1 MAERSEWQA
10 LGQKILFTARN
21 ELYLNLP
28 FLDAALG
35 ALRPEAGFDT
45 PTLATD
51 GQSLYYCGTWL
62 SARYERS
69 RALVCR
75 AYLHTVLHCLLR
87 HLPKRKGRDGA
98 LWDLCCDIAVES
110 VLDGLDYP
118 CLAAPVAL
126 SRRQALY
133 ARLGGGDKALTAEA
147 IYRFFRRER
156 PSPYERATLA
166 REFLQDDHSLWE
178 QKQTREN
185 EEQWQ
190 RAAQRVQTGMETVF
204 SQNAAG
210 GEAVLEQLKGE
221 AREKHNYRA
230 VLQRFAV
237 LGEELGVDADAFD
250 YGYYAYGLRRY
261 GNMPLIEP
269 LETRE
274 KRRVRDLVIAID
286 TSMSTSGEL
295 VREFLSYTYT
305 ILKESESFFRTF
317 RLRLLQC
324 DDQLRSDQL
333 ITNEEELKAAM
344 EHFQLTG
351 QSATDFRPVFA
362 HVDSL
367 IRKGELRDLRGLL
380 YFTDGLG
387 IYPARRPAYDAAF
400 VMLAQQGFPERV
412 PPWGIRVLLDEDEL
426 IQADPHPDT
435 LSEEED
441 P

>member
-1 MAERSEWQA
+1 MAERSEWQT
-10 LGQKILFTARN
+10 LGQKILFAARN

-35 ALRPEAGFDT
+35 AFRPETGFDT

-69 RALVCR
+69 RSLVCR

-98 LWDLCCDIAVES
+98 LWDLSCDIAVES

-118 CLAAPVAL
+118 CLAAPVAV

-147 IYRFFRRER
+147 IYRAFRRER

-166 REFLQDDHSLWE
+166 REFLQDDHSLWDQRE
-178 QKQTREN
+178 SQEN

-204 SQNAAG
+204 SQNATG
-210 GEAVLEQLKGE
+210 GQAVLEQLRVE

-230 VLQRFAV
+230 FLQRFAV

-274 KRRVRDLVIAID
+274 TRRVRDLVIAID

-351 QSATDFRPVFA
+351 QSATDFRPVFE
-362 HVDSL
+362 HVDGL
-367 IRKGELRDLRGLL
+367 LRKGELRDLRGLL

-426 IQADPHPDT
+426 IQADAYPDT

>member
-1 MAERSEWQA
+1 MAEDSKWQG
-10 LGQKILFTARN
+10 LGEKILSAARN

-35 ALRPEAGFDT
+35 ALRPETGFDT

-51 GQSLYYCGTWL
+51 GQALYYSGVWL

-87 HLPKRKGRDGA
+87 HLSKRRGRDGA

-110 VLDGLDYP
+110 VLDSLDYP
-118 CLAAPVAL
+118 CLTAPMAV

-133 ARLGGGDKALTAEA
+133 ARLGGEEKALTAEA
-147 IYRFFRRER
+147 VYRFFRREH

-166 REFLQDDHSLWE
+166 REFLQDDHSLW
-178 QKQTREN
+178 QRQQTQES

-190 RAAQRVQTGMETVF
+190 RSAQRVQTGMETFF

-210 GEAVLEQLKGE
+210 GQAVLEQLRVE

-230 VLQRFAV
+230 FLQRFAV
-237 LGEELGVDADAFD
+237 LGEELGVDADTFD

-274 KRRVRDLVIAID
+274 TRRIRDLVIAID
-286 TSMSTSGEL
+286 TSMSTSGDL
-295 VREFLSYTYT
+295 VRQFLSYTYT
-305 ILKESESFFRTF
+305 ILKESESFFRSF

-324 DDQLRSDQL
+324 DDQLRADRL
-333 ITNEEELKAAM
+333 ITNEEELKETMA
-344 EHFQLTG
+344 HFQLTG
-351 QSATDFRPVFA
+351 QSATDFRPVFD
-362 HVDSL
+362 HVAAL
-367 IRKGELRDLRGLL
+367 RRKGALRDLRGLL

-387 IYPARRPAYDAAF
+387 IYPARRPDYDAAF
-400 VMLAQQGFPERV
+400 VMLAHQGFPERV

-426 IQADPHPDT
+426 SEEDPQSDT
-435 LSEEED
+435 LSEEAQ

>member
-1 MAERSEWQA
+1 MAENSKWQS
-10 LGQKILFTARN
+10 LGQKILSAARN

-35 ALRPEAGFDT
+35 ALRLETGFDT

-51 GQSLYYCGTWL
+51 GQALYYSGTWL

-87 HLPKRKGRDGA
+87 HLPKRRGRDGT

-118 CLAAPVAL
+118 CLAAPVAV

-133 ARLGGGDKALTAEA
+133 ERLGGAEKALTAEA
-147 IYRFFRRER
+147 IYRHFRRER
-156 PSPYERATLA
+156 LSPYERATLV
-166 REFLQDDHSLWE
+166 REFVQDDHSLWE
-178 QKQTREN
+178 QRQNQEN

-190 RAAQRVQTGMETVF
+190 RAAQRVQTGMETLF
-204 SQNAAG
+204 SQNASG
-210 GEAVLEQLKGE
+210 GQAVLEQLRVE
-221 AREKHNYRA
+221 AREKHDYRA
-230 VLQRFAV
+230 FLQRFAV
-237 LGEELGVDADAFD
+237 LGEELGVDADTFD

-274 KRRVRDLVIAID
+274 ARRIRDLVIAID

-295 VREFLSYTYT
+295 VRQFLSYTYT

-324 DDQLRSDQL
+324 DDQLRADQL
-333 ITNEEELKAAM
+333 ITNEEDLRESM

-351 QSATDFRPVFA
+351 QSATDFRPVFD
-362 HVDSL
+362 HVEAL
-367 IRKGELRDLRGLL
+367 RRKGELRDLRGLL

-387 IYPARRPAYDAAF
+387 VYPTRRPDYDTAF
-400 VMLAQQGFPERV
+400 VMLAHQGFPERV

-426 IQADPHPDT
+426 DQEDPQPDT
-435 LSEEED
+435 LSEEAQ

>member
-1 MAERSEWQA
+1 MQSERWANIGREILFSARSE
-10 LGQKILFTARN
+10 
-21 ELYLNLP
+21 LYMNLP
-28 FLDAALG
+28 FLDGALAAL
-35 ALRPEAGFDT
+35 PVQNGFET
-45 PTLATD
+45 SSLATD
-51 GQSLYYCGTWL
+51 TKALYFSGAWL
-62 SARYERS
+62 AQRFERS
-69 RALVCR
+69 RTSVNR
-75 AYLHTVLHCLLR
+75 AYLHTVFHCLLR
-87 HLPKRKGRDGA
+87 HPAKMRGRDRD
-98 LWDLCCDIAVES
+98 LWSLACDIAVES
-110 VLDGLDYP
+110 LLDSLDYR
-118 CLAAPVAL
+118 CLAPDKTSVRRRSLYRSLHKHMPV
-126 SRRQALY
+126 
-133 ARLGGGDKALTAEA
+133 LTAEA
-147 IYRFFRRER
+147 VYRHFRRER
-156 PSPYERATLA
+156 MNSYDCATLTRVFA
-166 REFLQDDHSLWE
+166 VDEHTLWPEDDDDQD
-178 QKQTREN
+178 RR
-185 EEQWQ
+185 WQ
-190 RAAQRVQTGMETVF
+190 QQAQRTQTAMDTVF
-204 SQNAAG
+204 ASEATG
-210 GEAVLEQLKGE
+210 GEAMREQLAVS
-221 AREKHNYRA
+221 ARRTTDYRA
-230 VLQRFAV
+230 FLRRFSA
-237 LGEELGVDADAFD
+237 LREETAIDADSFD

-274 KRRVRDLVIAID
+274 TRKIEDFVIAID

-351 QSATDFRPVFA
+351 QSATDFRPVFE
-362 HVDSL
+362 HVDGL
-367 IRKGELRDLRGLL
+367 IQKGELRDLRGLL

-400 VMLAQQGFPERV
+400 VMLSQQGFPERV

-426 IQADPHPDT
+426 IQEDAYPDT

>member
-1 MAERSEWQA
+1 M
-10 LGQKILFTARN
+10 G
-21 ELYLNLP
+21 P
-28 FLDAALG
+28 
-35 ALRPEAGFDT
+35 
-45 PTLATD
+45 
-51 GQSLYYCGTWL
+51 
-62 SARYERS
+62 
-69 RALVCR
+69 V
-75 AYLHTVLHCLLR
+75 LR
-87 HLPKRKGRDGA
+87 HRGGVCPGRPH
-98 LWDLCCDIAVES
+98 L
-110 VLDGLDYP
+110 
-118 CLAAPVAL
+118 
-126 SRRQALY
+126 ALY
-133 ARLGGGDKALTAEA
+133 ARLGGGDKALTAET
-147 IYRFFRRER
+147 IYRAFRRER

-166 REFLQDDHSLWE
+166 REFLQDDHSLWD
-178 QKQTREN
+178 QKESQEN

-210 GEAVLEQLKGE
+210 GEAVLEQLKVE

-230 VLQRFAV
+230 FLQRFAV

-286 TSMSTSGEL
+286 TSMSTSGAL

-333 ITNEEELKAAM
+333 ITNEAELKAAM

-351 QSATDFRPVFA
+351 QSATDFRPVFE
-362 HVDSL
+362 HVDGL
-367 IRKGELRDLRGLL
+367 LRKGELRDLRGLL

-426 IQADPHPDT
+426 IQADAHPDT

>member
-10 LGQKILFTARN
+10 LGQKILFAARN

-35 ALRPEAGFDT
+35 ALRPETSFDT

-51 GQSLYYCGTWL
+51 GQALYYCGTWL

-87 HLPKRKGRDGA
+87 HLPKRRGRDGE

-118 CLAAPVAL
+118 CLTAPVAV

-133 ARLGGGDKALTAEA
+133 ARLGGGDKAMTAEA

-178 QKQTREN
+178 QKQTQEN

-190 RAAQRVQTGMETVF
+190 RSAQRVQTGMETVF
-204 SQNAAG
+204 SQNAIG
-210 GEAVLEQLKGE
+210 GEAVLEQLKVE

-230 VLQRFAV
+230 FLQRFAV

-274 KRRVRDLVIAID
+274 TRRVRDLVIAID

-295 VREFLSYTYT
+295 VREFLSYTYA

-324 DDQLRSDQL
+324 DDQLRADQL
-333 ITNEEELKAAM
+333 ITSEEELKGAM

-351 QSATDFRPVFA
+351 QSATDFRPVFE

-367 IRKGELRDLRGLL
+367 IQKGELRDLRGLL

-387 IYPARRPAYDAAF
+387 VYPARRPAYDAAF
-400 VMLAQQGFPERV
+400 VMLAAQGFPERV

-426 IQADPHPDT
+426 IQEESYPDT
-435 LSEEED
+435 LSEEEH

>member
-1 MAERSEWQA
+1 MAENSKWQS
-10 LGQKILFTARN
+10 LGKKILSSARN

-35 ALRPEAGFDT
+35 ALRLETGFDT

-51 GQSLYYCGTWL
+51 GQALYYSGTWL

-87 HLPKRKGRDGA
+87 HLPKRRGRDGE

-110 VLDGLDYP
+110 VLDGLNYS
-118 CLAAPVAL
+118 CLATPVAV

-133 ARLGGGDKALTAEA
+133 ERLGGAEKALTAEA
-147 IYRFFRRER
+147 IYRHFRRER
-156 PSPYERATLA
+156 LGPYERATLV
-166 REFLQDDHSLWE
+166 REFVQDDHSLWA
-178 QKQTREN
+178 QRQTQEN

-190 RAAQRVQTGMETVF
+190 RAAQRVQTGMETLF
-204 SQNAAG
+204 HQNAAG
-210 GEAVLEQLKGE
+210 GQAVLEQLRVE

-230 VLQRFAV
+230 FLQRFAV
-237 LGEELGVDADAFD
+237 MGEELGVDADAFD

-274 KRRVRDLVIAID
+274 TRRIRDLVIAID

-295 VREFLSYTYT
+295 VRQFLSYTYT
-305 ILKESESFFRTF
+305 MLKESESFFRSF

-324 DDQLRSDQL
+324 DDQLRADQL
-333 ITNEEELKAAM
+333 ITKEEDLRETM
-344 EHFQLTG
+344 EHFRLTG
-351 QSATDFRPVFA
+351 QSATDFRPVFD
-362 HVDSL
+362 HVEAL
-367 IRKGELRDLRGLL
+367 RRKGELRDLRGLL

-387 IYPARRPAYDAAF
+387 IYPTRRPDYDAAF
-400 VMLAQQGFPERV
+400 VMLAHQGFPERV

-426 IQADPHPDT
+426 AQEGPQPDT
-435 LSEEED
+435 LSEEAQ

>member
-1 MAERSEWQA
+1 MAERSEWQT
-10 LGQKILFTARN
+10 LGQKILFAARN

-35 ALRPEAGFDT
+35 ALRPETGFDT

-87 HLPKRKGRDGA
+87 HLPKRKGRDGT
-98 LWDLCCDIAVES
+98 LWDLSCDIAVES

-118 CLAAPVAL
+118 CLAAPVAV

-166 REFLQDDHSLWE
+166 RDFLQDDHSLWD
-178 QKQTREN
+178 QKESQEN

-204 SQNAAG
+204 SQNATSG
-210 GEAVLEQLKGE
+210 QAVLEQLKVE

-230 VLQRFAV
+230 FLQRFAV

-274 KRRVRDLVIAID
+274 TRRVRDLVIAID

-351 QSATDFRPVFA
+351 QSATDFRPVFE
-362 HVDSL
+362 HVDGL
-367 IRKGELRDLRGLL
+367 LRKGEFRDLRGLL

-400 VMLAQQGFPERV
+400 VMLSQQGFPERV

-426 IQADPHPDT
+426 IQADAYPDT

>member
-10 LGQKILFTARN
+10 LGQKILFAARN

-35 ALRPEAGFDT
+35 TLRPETGFDT

-51 GQSLYYCGTWL
+51 GRALYYCGTWL

-87 HLPKRKGRDGA
+87 HLSKRRGRDGE
-98 LWDLCCDIAVES
+98 LWDLSCDIAVES
-110 VLDGLDYP
+110 ILDGLDYP
-118 CLAAPVAL
+118 CLAAPVAV

-133 ARLGGGDKALTAEA
+133 ARLGGGEKALTAEA

-166 REFLQDDHSLWE
+166 REFLQDDHSLWD
-178 QKQTREN
+178 QKGTQEN
-185 EEQWQ
+185 EDQWQ

-210 GEAVLEQLKGE
+210 GQAVLEQLKVE

-230 VLQRFAV
+230 FLQRFAV

-317 RLRLLQC
+317 HLRLLQC

-351 QSATDFRPVFA
+351 QSATDFRPVFE
-362 HVDSL
+362 HVDGL

-400 VMLAQQGFPERV
+400 VMLSQQGFPERV

-426 IQADPHPDT
+426 IQEDAYPDT

>member
-1 MAERSEWQA
+1 MAERSEWQT
-10 LGQKILFTARN
+10 LGQKILFAARN

-35 ALRPEAGFDT
+35 ALRPETGFDT

-87 HLPKRKGRDGA
+87 HLPKRKGRDGT
-98 LWDLCCDIAVES
+98 LWDLSCDIAVES

-118 CLAAPVAL
+118 CLAAPVAV

-166 REFLQDDHSLWE
+166 REFLQDDHSLWD
-178 QKQTREN
+178 QKESQEN

-204 SQNAAG
+204 SQNATSG
-210 GEAVLEQLKGE
+210 QAVLEQLKVE

-230 VLQRFAV
+230 FLQRFAV

-274 KRRVRDLVIAID
+274 TRRVRDLVIAID
-286 TSMSTSGEL
+286 TSMSTSGAL

-351 QSATDFRPVFA
+351 QSATDFRPVFE
-362 HVDSL
+362 HVDGL
-367 IRKGELRDLRGLL
+367 LRKGELRDLRGLL

-426 IQADPHPDT
+426 IQADAYPDT